1 MSLKDKVLAI
11 TRNERDA
18 QEFAELVAA
27 QGGRA
32 LALPTI
38 EIVPKGKEAAEEFL
52 DGLYSGKH
60 DYCAFMSSQA
70 VNVLFQLADA
80 GSIVRALKSTVV
92 IAVGPKTR
100 QSLEERGVPVKLVP
114 DRFSSEGLVE
124 LLSRENPSG
133 KKIIIPRSGA
143 ANEFAA
149 KALTGL
155 GMQVDEVLLY
165 TVKAAKPDGAWEVF
179 SRLLPQRKVAAVV
192 FTSASSVEAFFE
204 IAGDLRLAGVTKVVS
219 IGPFTS
225 RELQARNVPF
235 REAKEHTVKG
245 AFDLARE
252 LVGNSF

>member
-1 MSLKDKVLAI
+1 MSLKDRVLAI
-11 TRNERDA
+11 TRNECDA

-27 QGGRA
+27 QGGTA

-38 EIVPKGKEAAEEFL
+38 EIVPKGKEAAKEFL
-52 DGLYSGKH
+52 DGLYSGRH

-80 GSIVRALKSTVV
+80 DEIIWALKSTAV

-100 QSLEERGVPVKLVP
+100 QSLEERGVAVKLVP
-114 DRFSSEGLVE
+114 EKFSSEGLVE
-124 LLSRENPSG
+124 LLSGENPAG

-165 TVKAAKPDGAWEVF
+165 TVKAAKPDAVWEEF
-179 SRLLPQRKVAAVV
+179 RDLLVKRKVAAVV

-204 IAGDLRLAGVTKVVS
+204 IAGDLRLDALTKVVS

-225 RELQARNVPF
+225 KELESRKVNCH
-235 REAKEHTVKG
+235 EAHEHTVKG
-245 AFDLARE
+245 ALDLAMKI
-252 LVGNSF
+252 V